1 MIFYHRVLG
10 KHMGPHKDNFGG
22 TAIKRL
28 CDGDTPFVEGATIG
42 GCENS
47 QVIGSSVIIY
57 TRGNC
62 PMKFIFKYASLGNPV
77 TQSRSYYVTSPSYQI
92 RMGDGWITVM
102 DPMDDLL
109 MLHSVVFD
117 EDVEEQPDHYRIA
130 WVYRNLH
137 VKKDFNVETSTI
149 RRDRNMMKTVERKV
163 DLEGNLRRSIFS

>member
-1 MIFYHRVLG
+1 
-10 KHMGPHKDNFGG
+10 
-22 TAIKRL
+22 
-28 CDGDTPFVEGATIG
+28 
-42 GCENS
+42 
-47 QVIGSSVIIY
+47 
-57 TRGNC
+57 
-62 PMKFIFKYASLGNPV
+62 
-77 TQSRSYYVTSPSYQI
+77 
-92 RMGDGWITVM
+92 MGDGWITVM

-137 VKKDFNVETSTI
+137 VKKDFYVETSTI